1 MVDYLVKKGS
11 SIIGDCLITP
21 QEGEAICKMEKR
33 ENEINDNIPSSRN
46 HDIVLL
52 YESNENPSC
61 IFNYNSIFVF
71 TPKEKIGKDLLV
83 KWLDKIK
90 DISQSQYKIKEDR
103 ATGKYALY
111 GLMQDDFELNS
122 IVNSFMQIAE
132 KTHFFYTDGL
142 NKIIYYAIFT
152 KSITGKESRQLK
164 QEIINSRKNELIFK
178 EEDIFDL
185 A

>member
-1 MVDYLVKKGS
+1 MVDFLVKTGS

-52 YESNENPSC
+52 CESNEDSAC

-71 TPKEKIGKDLLV
+71 TPKKEIGKDLLV
-83 KWLDKIK
+83 KWFDKIK
-90 DISQSQYKIKEDR
+90 DISQYKIKEDR
-103 ATGKYALY
+103 TTGKYALY
-111 GLMQDDFELNS
+111 GLLTDDFELNI
-122 IVNSFMQIAE
+122 IVNSFMKIAE
-132 KTHFFYTDGL
+132 KTYFFYTDGL
-142 NKIIYYAIFT
+142 NKIIYHTIFT
-152 KSITGKESRQLK
+152 KSIRGKESLQLK
-164 QEIINSRKNELIFK
+164 QEIINSRNSYESVFK

-185 A
+185 T